1 MINRISMLFIY
12 RVLAPV
18 ILCCVC
24 LPAVRAQKLAVK
36 TNLLY
41 DATTTP
47 NIGAELQTGRH
58 TSLQVVYGLNPWKS
72 VGNDRILR
80 HWVVNPEFRY
90 WFCRPMMGHFVGVD
104 ALGGEYRLQGIR
116 LPFGLFPSLKHNRY
130 VGWYAGG
137 GIAYGYAFPLS
148 KHWNVEAAVGVGYVY
163 TRYRK
168 YECERCGALLGRGH
182 KNYIGPTKAAVN
194 LVYVF

>member
-80 HWVVNPEFRY
+80 H
-90 WFCRPMMGHFVGVD
+90 
-104 ALGGEYRLQGIR
+104 
-116 LPFGLFPSLKHNRY
+116 
-130 VGWYAGG
+130 
-137 GIAYGYAFPLS
+137 
-148 KHWNVEAAVGVGYVY
+148 
-163 TRYRK
+163 
-168 YECERCGALLGRGH
+168 
-182 KNYIGPTKAAVN
+182 
-194 LVYVF
+194 

>member
-47 NIGAELQTGRH
+47 NIGVVVADGEAHFVAGGVRSQSLEVGRKRPDFAPLGGQ
-58 TSLQVVYGLNPWKS
+58 SRVPLLVLPPDDGA
-72 VGNDRILR
+72 
-80 HWVVNPEFRY
+80 
-90 WFCRPMMGHFVGVD
+90 FCR
-104 ALGGEYRLQGIR
+104 
-116 LPFGLFPSLKHNRY
+116 S
-130 VGWYAGG
+130 
-137 GIAYGYAFPLS
+137 
-148 KHWNVEAAVGVGYVY
+148 
-163 TRYRK
+163 
-168 YECERCGALLGRGH
+168 
-182 KNYIGPTKAAVN
+182 
-194 LVYVF
+194 

>member
-58 TSLQVVYGLNPWKS
+58 TSLQVVYGLNQSRVPLL
-72 VGNDRILR
+72 VLPPDDGA
-80 HWVVNPEFRY
+80 
-90 WFCRPMMGHFVGVD
+90 FCR
-104 ALGGEYRLQGIR
+104 
-116 LPFGLFPSLKHNRY
+116 S
-130 VGWYAGG
+130 
-137 GIAYGYAFPLS
+137 
-148 KHWNVEAAVGVGYVY
+148 
-163 TRYRK
+163 
-168 YECERCGALLGRGH
+168 
-182 KNYIGPTKAAVN
+182 
-194 LVYVF
+194 